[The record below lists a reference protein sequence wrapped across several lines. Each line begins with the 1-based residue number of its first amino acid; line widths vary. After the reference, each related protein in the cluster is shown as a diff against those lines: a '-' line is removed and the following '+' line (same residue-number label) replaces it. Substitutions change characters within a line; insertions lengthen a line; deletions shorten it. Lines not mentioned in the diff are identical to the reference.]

1 MGPNVIFNTEGER
14 MKNFRGSAV
23 VAGLSV
29 VALTLAG
36 CAATEE
42 LTPTSSP
49 SAVAEE
55 ATIAPLITVAWN
67 DIVDTF
73 NSSSAAGNNVA
84 NSLTTYLTSSTFNYY
99 DNSPALV
106 QNTEFGSYEVVSEE
120 PLTVT

>member
-1 MGPNVIFNTEGER
+1 

-29 VALTLAG
+29 LALTLAG

-49 SAVAEE
+49 AAVTEE
-55 ATIAPLITVAWN
+55 ATLAPLITVGWN

-84 NSLTTYLTSSTFNYY
+84 NSLTAYLTSSSFNYY
-99 DNSPALV
+99 DNSPA
-106 QNTEFGSYEVVSEE
+106 SREE
-120 PLTVT
+120 H